1 MNKATLETNLR
12 NSVIK
17 TVSDFLN
24 DYYATDILVVG
35 AGELAIPLLDEE
47 DNEKYALIKISIP
60 RGTRNNNGGYDA
72 YNGYDAAEDYKA
84 ELAEKAAKKAASA
97 AKKEA
102 AEKER
107 ERKRA
112 IRATKKPEKDDNL
125 DKEIAV

>member
-24 DYYATDILVVG
+24 DHYATDVLVVG

-72 YNGYDAAEDYKA
+72 YDGYAAAEDYTA

-112 IRATKKPEKDDNL
+112 LRAKKSEVA
-125 DKEIAV
+125 E